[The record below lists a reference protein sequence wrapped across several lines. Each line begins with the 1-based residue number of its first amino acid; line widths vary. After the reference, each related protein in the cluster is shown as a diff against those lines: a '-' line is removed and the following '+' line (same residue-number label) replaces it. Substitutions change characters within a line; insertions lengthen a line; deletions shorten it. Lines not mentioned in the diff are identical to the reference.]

1 MDRITFENRAT
12 QLRPQLIKIGVAFFG
27 NTDDAEDVAQ
37 ETLLKL
43 FVIWERLTEKDNL
56 TALARKIANNYCIS
70 QKRRRDKSTPIAD
83 DPTSTDDIT
92 VKLEMKERLTLVQT
106 AVSHLTKGEQRIW
119 RMWQDGGMDI
129 KQIAATA
136 NIDTKTVSSVLSRS
150 RKKILEELKKKDK
163 R

>member
-1 MDRITFENRAT
+1 M
-12 QLRPQLIKIGVAFFG
+12 AFFG

-43 FVIWERLTEKDNL
+43 FVIWDRLTEKDNI
-56 TALARKIANNYCIS
+56 TALARKIANNYCIN

-83 DPTSTDDIT
+83 ALTSTDDIT

-106 AVSHLTKGEQRIW
+106 AISHLTKGEQRIW
-119 RMWQDGGMDI
+119 RMWQDGGMEI
-129 KQIAATA
+129 KQIATTT
-136 NIDTKTVSSVLSRS
+136 NINSKTVSSILSRS
-150 RKKILEELKKKDK
+150 RKKILEELKKNDK